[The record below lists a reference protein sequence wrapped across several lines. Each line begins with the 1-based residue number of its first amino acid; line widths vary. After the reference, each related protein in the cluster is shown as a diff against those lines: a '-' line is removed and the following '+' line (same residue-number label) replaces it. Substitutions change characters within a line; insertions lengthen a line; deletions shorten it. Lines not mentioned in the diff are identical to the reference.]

1 MALARIRSLGL
12 LGLAAAGLAGAVS
25 MNGAQAQIFPQEAS
39 PALNYTIHCSGC
51 HKSDGSGEINIVP
64 DIRHQV
70 ARYLAVPGG
79 REYLVQV
86 PGSSNSF
93 LSDKDLAKLLN
104 YMVREFDPS
113 HVPARFKPYSEAE
126 VTHLRATPLSEALSV
141 RASLLAEL
149 DRRGLK

>member
-104 YMVREFDPS
+104 YIVLEFDAE
-113 HVPARFKPYSEAE
+113 HVPAHFKPYSEQE
-126 VTHLRATPLSEALSV
+126 VTRLRKTPLSQALV
-141 RASLLAEL
+141 MRASLIAEL